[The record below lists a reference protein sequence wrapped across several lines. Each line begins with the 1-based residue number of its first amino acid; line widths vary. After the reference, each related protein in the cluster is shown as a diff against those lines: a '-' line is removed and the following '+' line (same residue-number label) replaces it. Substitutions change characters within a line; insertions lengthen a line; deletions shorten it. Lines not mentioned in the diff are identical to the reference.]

1 MFENYLFELIKCICV
16 TSSREFEDSSLILD
30 SLSIFP
36 LHLIV
41 YVTKLIMISDDKPTS
56 PIGRSTEY
64 ISIEE
69 SEFSSID
76 YEDDSISENFHDNTV
91 PSFEVFL
98 KIKPSTK
105 KGISIFHDN
114 SKYYE
119 VFDSTTLITKFK
131 PNNSL
136 KNSKLLRT
144 IKNNK
149 TNDKYENYD
158 RFIFTKIF
166 QSDTTQTEF
175 FDKIMRQ
182 RINDFLNGHNST
194 IMSFGTTNS
203 GKTYTLHGTPDQP
216 GLIPRSIEYIFSL
229 INCTLVPWYKLNP
242 NKTLISLDDKERLEE
257 SEKKVKLLRSPIIN
271 VDKFTEAR
279 KSLENSEQ
287 SIKKDDEELNSES
300 MYAVW
305 LSFAEIYNENIYD
318 LLDFEE
324 PIKNRPLKLIGDKNG
339 QTYVHGLTTIYVTT
353 PFEACQI
360 LVAGQS
366 RMSSS
371 FTNLNPRSSRSHT
384 IFTIGLLKY
393 QKAYAPHETEAS
405 TLTFCDLAGSGR
417 SKGLSENIERLQEA
431 KNINQSLLVLGR
443 CLKCVE
449 KMQSMKQMNENVA
462 GPFRESKLTRIF
474 QRTLSG
480 HERSTFI
487 INIDF
492 SSELVNEIKSILSI
506 STLARKI
513 SFHLKKSEKLKDFN
527 VHTTRTNET
536 NEILHEFKP
545 SNNNLND
552 TKTIHSSE
560 QNSTIPNESFNTK
573 LNIDD
578 RINSIDSIHDFIN
591 DKKFII
597 DELTYREDNS
607 MIYNNL
613 KCESIIEKSNKNDL
627 NEFNHFP
634 DQTKSD
640 ISNLNVSNDEFSD
653 KLKYTFDDKKIN
665 ETEILNLDE
674 INELR
679 KKLSEKTMNVEMLQ
693 LQLVSCEREL
703 NETKN
708 ACKDAENKNQTLLKK
723 GETLKNV
730 IKVMEIDGKRLSQGK
745 SPIYLEDVF
754 SSPLDDKINCQIEKN
769 HLRLS
774 SIMEN
779 SFFCDDSNE
788 PQEFVVQAHVDI
800 KKPNFKDI
808 GKQCFVRKD
817 CSNVLEINNKNILEI
832 SGNDLRQSNASSKND
847 SGIIIDESFD
857 YTKNCYSSINSEK
870 SICEKKE
877 FNIIEKFIDGQLST
891 EIQFEENDNELK
903 DNLELNDDNEYV
915 RMKCYQ
921 FLTCKCQCL
930 EDLSRWIKKKR
941 DLQKEYCKT
950 EHLSKL
956 DELRKELLLKTQE
969 IDKANEQIAL
979 ANRDLNK
986 LQDLTKRLNEL
997 TIIAADFHKNNNDLY
1012 DELRKRKDVQLNLET
1027 KLKYL
1032 VTLMETKEED
1042 INNMKEN
1049 ITMIFQSNT
1058 YNNDKSKD
1066 LGLRIIE
1073 IKGRLD
1079 AIRNELIN
1087 TEEKRIE
1094 IDKKST
1100 EQIEELKNQLTMY
1113 KNDSILLMQ
1122 TVEDLNGKKDELI
1135 EIKNQLHRKENEMNW
1150 FKTNRDSTIKRY
1162 EYLVKQLQDEIERF
1176 KEQSC
1181 LETSELKK
1189 INHRS
1194 STAARTSNKFKVSES
1209 LKKLTRVGKNSDGS
1223 WRRPSY
1229 LRRKSTDEKSI
1240 ESTSHFS
1247 VTRVTNS
1254 NDTIVDSMTENNSQ
1268 IKRDNESICQLPMD
1282 EDQMLSSRTE
1292 SDVDSYE
1299 AYDSR
1304 VDTTTESSTK
1314 TNYNDSEDSDEN
1326 SFRIRRNRMT
1336 GWMRIRRIDAR
1347 TVLPSFSDFHLVDS
1361 DISDS

>member
-1 MFENYLFELIKCICV
+1 M
-16 TSSREFEDSSLILD
+16 LD
-30 SLSIFP
+30 SLTIFP

-41 YVTKLIMISDDKPTS
+41 YVSRLIMISDDKPTS

-76 YEDDSISENFHDNTV
+76 YEDDSISENLQDNTV

-119 VFDSTTLITKFK
+119 VLDSTTLISKFK
-131 PNNSL
+131 PNNSQ

-144 IKNNK
+144 IRNNK
-149 TNDKYENYD
+149 TNEEYENCD
-158 RFIFTKIF
+158 RFLFTKIF
-166 QSDTTQTEF
+166 QSETTQSEF
-175 FDKIMRQ
+175 FDKIMKQ

-287 SIKKDDEELNSES
+287 SIKRDDDDELNSES

-324 PIKNRPLKLIGDKNG
+324 PVKNRPLKLIGDKNG

-417 SKGLSENIERLQEA
+417 SKGLGENIERLQEA

-449 KMQSMKQMNENVA
+449 KMHSMKQMNENVA

-480 HERSTFI
+480 QERSTFI

-492 SSELVNEIKSILSI
+492 SSELINEIKSILNISI
-506 STLARKI
+506 LARKI
-513 SFHLKKSEKLKDFN
+513 SFHLKRSEKLKDCN

-536 NEILHEFKP
+536 NEILHDFKL

-560 QNSTIPNESFNTK
+560 QNSTIPNESFNIK

-578 RINSIDSIHDFIN
+578 RIDSIESSHDFMN
-591 DKKFII
+591 DKKCII
-597 DELTYREDNS
+597 GELTYREDNS

-613 KCESIIEKSNKNDL
+613 KSESIMEKSNTNDL

-634 DQTKSD
+634 DQIKSD
-640 ISNLNVSNDEFSD
+640 ISNLNVSNDECLD
-653 KLKYTFDDKKIN
+653 KLKYTLEDKKIN
-665 ETEILNLDE
+665 EIGILDLDE

-693 LQLVSCEREL
+693 LQLESCEREL
-703 NETKN
+703 NETEN
-708 ACKDAENKNQTLLKK
+708 ACKDAENKNLTLLKK
-723 GETLKNV
+723 VETLENV
-730 IKVMEIDGKRLSQGK
+730 IKVMECDRKKLSKPK
-745 SPIYLEDVF
+745 SPFYLEEGS

-788 PQEFVVQAHVDI
+788 PREFVVQAHVDI
-800 KKPNFKDI
+800 KKPNFKEI
-808 GKQCFVRKD
+808 GKQSFVRKD
-817 CSNVLEINNKNILEI
+817 CSNVLEMDTKNILEV

-857 YTKNCYSSINSEK
+857 YTKNCYTSINSDK

-877 FNIIEKFIDGQLST
+877 FNVMEKFVDGQLST
-891 EIQFEENDNELK
+891 EIEFEENDNELK
-903 DNLELNDDNEYV
+903 ENLELNDDNEYF

-930 EDLSRWIKKKR
+930 EDLLRWIKKKR

-956 DELRKELLLKTQE
+956 DELRKELSLKTEE

-986 LQDLTKRLNEL
+986 LHDLTKRLNEL
-997 TIIAADFHKNNNDLY
+997 TIIAGDFHKNNNDLY

-1042 INNMKEN
+1042 MKNMKEN
-1049 ITMIFQSNT
+1049 VTMIFQSNT
-1058 YNNDKSKD
+1058 CNYDKSKD

-1079 AIRNELIN
+1079 AIRNELIHS
-1087 TEEKRIE
+1087 EEKRIE

-1100 EQIEELKNQLTMY
+1100 EQIEELKNHLTMY
-1113 KNDSILLMQ
+1113 KNDSILLTR
-1122 TVEDLNGKKDELI
+1122 TVEDLNEKKDELI
-1135 EIKNQLHRKENEMNW
+1135 EIKSQLHRKENEMNW
-1150 FKTNRDSTIKRY
+1150 FKSNRDSTIKRY

-1189 INHRS
+1189 TNHRS
-1194 STAARTSNKFKVSES
+1194 STVARTSNKFKVSES

-1229 LRRKSTDEKSI
+1229 LRKKSTDEKSS

-1247 VTRVTNS
+1247 VTRVTSS
-1254 NDTIVDSMTENNSQ
+1254 NETIVESVSENNSQ
-1268 IKRDNESICQLPMD
+1268 FKRDNESICQLPMN
-1282 EDQMLSSRTE
+1282 EDQMLSSRKAT
-1292 SDVDSYE
+1292 
-1299 AYDSR
+1299 
-1304 VDTTTESSTK
+1304 
-1314 TNYNDSEDSDEN
+1314 
-1326 SFRIRRNRMT
+1326 
-1336 GWMRIRRIDAR
+1336 
-1347 TVLPSFSDFHLVDS
+1347 
-1361 DISDS
+1361 